1 VTFGSLGAVGSTP
14 VPPAAQPVQPPPV
27 LPTIP
32 QPVPGQPPAA
42 QPAPVQPAPVRPAP
56 LEPPAVRPGAMPVAP
71 PPQPEPRRP
80 DAAPVAQQP
89 AARLPTADAP
99 VRPKPVAT
107 VERRVAQPGDRIC
120 GTCAE
125 PNDPTRKFCRR
136 CGASLVEARIVEEKP
151 LPWWRRIFRRKP
163 KQPKAFAA
171 GERTGSMKAGA
182 QAGLRSGRKIMT
194 YVRLALGLL
203 VVVGIFGYIGV
214 PSVQKF
220 VNEAIGGGGIS
231 GIVDNIRR
239 IVQPTLE
246 PVRPTN
252 VTASEE
258 LKDHPGRLAFDT
270 FTNTDWEANGTSPSL
285 TITFKEPVD
294 LGAVIV
300 HSGAADTFVDLRRP
314 SKLELSFPDGSSTTL
329 TLKDEHDPQTF
340 DLSASKVDSVKIS
353 ILETNGPANAPVSLS
368 ELELFSKG

>member
-1 VTFGSLGAVGSTP
+1 
-14 VPPAAQPVQPPPV
+14 VQPPPV
-27 LPTIP
+27 
-32 QPVPGQPPAA
+32 QPVVGQPAPAQPPMTA
-42 QPAPVQPAPVRPAP
+42 QPGPTQPAPVQPGYVRPAP
-56 LEPPAVRPGAMPVAP
+56 IEPPAVRPGAVPVAP
-71 PPQPEPRRP
+71 PTQPEPRRP
-80 DAAPVAQQP
+80 DAIPPAQQP
-89 AARLPTADAP
+89 AARLPTAEAP

-120 GTCAE
+120 GNCGEA
-125 PNDPTRKFCRR
+125 NDPTRKFCRR
-136 CGASLVEARIVEEKP
+136 CGSSLVEAKVVVEKP

-171 GERTGSMKAGA
+171 GERSGSMKAGA
-182 QAGLRSGRKIMT
+182 QAGLRSGRRIMT
-194 YVRLALGLL
+194 YVRLAAGLL
-203 VVVGIFGYIGV
+203 VVVGIFGYVGI

-220 VNEAIGGGGIS
+220 VNEAVGGGGIS

-239 IVQPTLE
+239 FVSPTLE
-246 PVRPTN
+246 PVRPTS
-252 VTASEE
+252 VTASQE

-270 FTNTDWEANGTSPSL
+270 FTNTDWEASGTSPSL

-314 SKLELSFPDGSSTTL
+314 ASLELAFSDGTSQTL

-340 DLSASKVDSVKIS
+340 DLSASKVDSVTIT
-353 ILETNGPANAPVSLS
+353 IVETNGPAGAPVSLS
-368 ELELFSKG
+368 ELEFFRKG